1 MFKPSLFASIK
12 RLWQLFKHRH
22 VDVEQ
27 LVKSHSDMQEMLQM
41 RSSLEELGLLAAS
54 IQHDVNNPLAV
65 IESEIKRMKNKFQYD
80 PEIMTHVE
88 RIEFQKMRIYEATK
102 IIMFL
107 RPQQDTSQKRL
118 KINVH
123 DFINHCIKDLKRE
136 VKTNNIV
143 FKQSDTG
150 SKKYYLSVH
159 PPHIQQ
165 AITNILKNSVEA
177 IHEAKRKTGIINIE
191 ARSDP
196 TSTQLINIR
205 ISDNGCGLPNDF
217 DFKSQGLFTTKADRK
232 PNSGIGLFITNR
244 IIEIY
249 GGRMEFE
256 SKSGEGTSV
265 NIFLPKAN

>member
-123 DFINHCIKDLKRE
+123 D
-136 VKTNNIV
+136 
-143 FKQSDTG
+143 
-150 SKKYYLSVH
+150 
-159 PPHIQQ
+159 
-165 AITNILKNSVEA
+165 
-177 IHEAKRKTGIINIE
+177 
-191 ARSDP
+191 
-196 TSTQLINIR
+196 
-205 ISDNGCGLPNDF
+205 
-217 DFKSQGLFTTKADRK
+217 
-232 PNSGIGLFITNR
+232 
-244 IIEIY
+244 
-249 GGRMEFE
+249 
-256 SKSGEGTSV
+256 
-265 NIFLPKAN
+265 